1 MKSITLVLS
10 ILVLATAMFAQEP
23 VNHAVSQPVAL
34 QPVAMQPAARESS
47 ALQIVHYVPPAP
59 YLSEPLIIPPKQA
72 VAHEEPTP
80 GHHRSAPVHRKTVVR
95 MRLQFQLA
103 HPKPFKL
110 ICGDEDAVWVLRARA
125 VLRLYEPFMH
135 TLFVI

>member
-72 VAHEEPTP
+72 VAHERPHPVITDP
-80 GHHRSAPVHRKTVVR
+80 HQSIARQSSA
-95 MRLQFQLA
+95 
-103 HPKPFKL
+103 
-110 ICGDEDAVWVLRARA
+110 CGCNSN
-125 VLRLYEPFMH
+125 
-135 TLFVI
+135 